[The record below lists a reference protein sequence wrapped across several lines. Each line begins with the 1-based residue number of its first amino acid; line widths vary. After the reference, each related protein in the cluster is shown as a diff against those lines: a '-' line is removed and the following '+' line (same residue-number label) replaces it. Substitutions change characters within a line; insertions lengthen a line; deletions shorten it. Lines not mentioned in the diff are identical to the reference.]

1 VDKERDA
8 PQPLEKVAYMW
19 PEEIDNHLHAARSYL
34 AVISGYTQ
42 LIHRAHLADTDD
54 TAETVRRTE
63 AVLRAVTQL
72 ASTLDAL
79 ERVVRLLERE
89 GHPP

>member
-1 VDKERDA
+1 
-8 PQPLEKVAYMW
+8 MW